1 MASSKEEKGDG
12 GRLFF
17 RLVACD
23 EWCASGFGSGL
34 LLFVIYINHLDE
46 NTQVMISKFANYTK
60 VDGIV
65 DSVVKNSTGIFDRL
79 IDAK

>member
-1 MASSKEEKGDG
+1 MMVEGCFSDWWPVTSGVPQDSVLAYCCLSSISIIWM
-12 GRLFF
+12 RT
-17 RLVACD
+17 
-23 EWCASGFGSGL
+23 
-34 LLFVIYINHLDE
+34 H
-46 NTQVMISKFANYTK
+46 VMISKFANYTK